1 VNGSVVDTNVI
12 IEMIKENASAYEL
25 LDGIEN
31 KYVSI
36 IVVGELLHGAYKS
49 VKHEETLKTLN
60 SLLSQFKV
68 LCIDGDV
75 ADSYALIKADLQK
88 KGTPIP
94 DNDIWIAA
102 TAHANNLSV
111 VTFDE
116 HFNNISQIKVVSS
129 ACR

>member
-49 VKHEETLKTLN
+49 AKREATLETLN
-60 SLLSQFKV
+60 SLLSQFKI
-68 LCIDGDV
+68 LCIDENI
-75 ADSYALIKADLQK
+75 ARSYALIKTDLQK

-102 TAHANNLSV
+102 TAHANNFSV
-111 VTFDE
+111 ATFDE
-116 HFNNISQIKVVSS
+116 HFKNISQIEVVPIT
-129 ACR
+129 